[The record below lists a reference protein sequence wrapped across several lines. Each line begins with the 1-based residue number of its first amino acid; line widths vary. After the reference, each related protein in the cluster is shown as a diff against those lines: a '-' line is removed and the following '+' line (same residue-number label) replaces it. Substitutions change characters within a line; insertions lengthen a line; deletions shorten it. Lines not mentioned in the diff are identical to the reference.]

1 MRSQQQGAR
10 HARDTRPQ
18 RPVLPPAATSGPF
31 PLVILYA
38 YALSRHSRCEPDI
51 LSESL
56 EVATSIKIT
65 HVDVLSTLIVSPSQ
79 STQQHEFRSI
89 RKSILLWYRLV
100 CVAHDANHSAE
111 FITAVPHPRGFYRK
125 IPSTSRMYLFYI
137 HGFGVM

>member
-1 MRSQQQGAR
+1 VTPAHRDRSSRPPLLPAR
-10 HARDTRPQ
+10 FFWW
-18 RPVLPPAATSGPF
+18 S
-31 PLVILYA
+31 YNA
-38 YALSRHSRCEPDI
+38 YALSRHSGCEPDI

-100 CVAHDANHSAE
+100 CVTMLTIALNSSLQYPILAD
-111 FITAVPHPRGFYRK
+111 FIEKFPLQAGCIY
-125 IPSTSRMYLFYI
+125 STYTDLALCECS
-137 HGFGVM
+137 